1 MKQKIVIMATACSL
15 IALTWACRD
24 KEGVNP
30 CEGAHPPTKDFNMYV
45 KLAQPMR
52 PSVVDTFRVPED
64 IRDFYIHPLA
74 GSASN
79 DVYFETPLTTLADS
93 VHWKIGDDARVF
105 TQRKFSLKFLNPE
118 GKIDVRLILYRKPN
132 AACFANDDGI
142 DTISKT
148 FYLKNGAVEQPV
160 VGRFKGYLVGNEQ
173 DTFTVVTHYFTEM
186 AGADGYYFLKN
197 FPKGS
202 TAITRGS
209 YPYGKGEV
217 ISILGNKFG
226 FQSGYGF
233 GDIYNEGL
241 EYGLGSVQNDSLI
254 IRYKLTRNGGT
265 GTFIGIR
272 QK

>member
-1 MKQKIVIMATACSL
+1 MRQNLVIGASCCLLA
-15 IALTWACRD
+15 IAWSCRD
-24 KEGVNP
+24 KDGVNP
-30 CEGAHPPTKDFNMYV
+30 CEGVHPPTKDFKMYV
-45 KLAQPMR
+45 KLDQPQR
-52 PSVVDTFRVPED
+52 PNVVDTFRVPED
-64 IRDFYIHPLA
+64 IKDFYIHPLA

-79 DVYFETPLTTLADS
+79 EVCFETNSTPADS
-93 VHWKIGDDARVF
+93 VHWKIGEDARVF
-105 TQRKFSLKFLNPE
+105 TQRKFSLKFLNPD
-118 GKIDVRLILYRKPN
+118 GKIEVRLILYRKPN
-132 AACFANDDGI
+132 VTCFPNDDGI
-142 DTISKT
+142 DTVSKT
-148 FYLKNGAVEQPV
+148 FYLKNGALEQPV

-186 AGADGYYFLKN
+186 AGVEGYYFIKN

-209 YPYGKGEV
+209 YPYGKGDV

-226 FQSGYGF
+226 FRSDYGF

-241 EYGLGSVQNDSLI
+241 EYGLGSVQKDSLI
-254 IRYKLTRNGGT
+254 IHYKLTRNGGN